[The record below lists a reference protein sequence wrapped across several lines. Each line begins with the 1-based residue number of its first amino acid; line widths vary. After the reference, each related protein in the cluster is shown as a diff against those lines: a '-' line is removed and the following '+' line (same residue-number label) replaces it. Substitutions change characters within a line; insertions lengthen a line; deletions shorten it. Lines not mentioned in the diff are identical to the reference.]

1 MRKKIIRFISFLF
14 LFVLLL
20 LLNRTDSYAS
30 TTYTNPKTGYRVE
43 IEDDA
48 NLLSSEEEAQL
59 VQNMES
65 ITSYGNVAF
74 ISTNNNSSSA
84 SSYAKSCYRDLFGT
98 KSGTLFLIDM
108 DNREIYIF
116 SDGKVYRTITKSY
129 ALTITDNVFRYA
141 SAGQY
146 YECANR
152 AFQQISTLLEGGRVL
167 QPMKYISNALLSLL
181 LGLLICFAW
190 ICFATRLR
198 KPEEQDFM
206 RRVIKQVNFTP
217 PKAVCTHTTK
227 TYSPPSSDSDS
238 GGSGSSSGGSGSSGG
253 GGGHSF

>member
-1 MRKKIIRFISFLF
+1 MRKNIIRFLSSLF
-14 LFVLLL
+14 LFGILFLLSK
-20 LLNRTDSYAS
+20 TDSYAL
-30 TTYTNPKTGYRVE
+30 TYYTNPETGYRVE

-48 NLLSSEEEAQL
+48 NLLSSEAKSKLAQTMEE
-59 VQNMES
+59 
-65 ITSYGNVAF
+65 ITAYGNVAF
-74 ISTNNNSSSA
+74 VSTNNNLSST
-84 SSYAKSCYRDLFGT
+84 SSFAKSCYRELFGT

-116 SDGKVYRTITKSY
+116 SDGKVYRTITNSY

-146 YECANR
+146 YDCAR
-152 AFQQISTLLEGGRVL
+152 QAFRQIATLLEGGRIM

-190 ICFATRLR
+190 ICIATRLR
-198 KPEEQDFM
+198 DPKDREFM
-206 RRVIKQVNFTP
+206 RRVIKHVSFTP

-227 TYSPPSSDSDS
+227 TYSPSSSDS
-238 GGSGSSSGGSGSSGG
+238 GGGSSGGGGGGSSGG

>member
-1 MRKKIIRFISFLF
+1 MRKNLVRFLSALF
-14 LFVLLL
+14 LFAFFF
-20 LLNRTDSYAS
+20 LLNGVDSYAL
-30 TTYTNPKTGYRVE
+30 TCYTNPETGYRVE
-43 IEDDA
+43 IEDSA
-48 NLLSSEEEAQL
+48 NLLSSEEESKLAL
-59 VQNMES
+59 TMEA
-65 ITSYGNVAF
+65 ITAYGNVAF
-74 ISTNNNSSSA
+74 VSTNSNSSSA
-84 SSYAKSCYRDLFGT
+84 SSFAKSCYRDYFGT

-146 YECANR
+146 YDCAHQ
-152 AFQQISTLLEGGRVL
+152 AFRQISTLLEGGRVM

-190 ICFATRLR
+190 ICIATRLR
-198 KPEEQDFM
+198 NPKDREFM
-206 RRVIKQVNFTP
+206 RRVMKQVNFTP
-217 PKAVCTHTTK
+217 PTAVCTHTTK
-227 TYSPPSSDSDS
+227 TYSPESSDSGS
-238 GGSGSSSGGSGSSGG
+238 GGSSGGGGGSSGG